1 MRLSTIPQ
9 LYRHANRWGQIL
21 TVLSKYGL
29 AGWIERL
36 GPRFTHGI
44 LKDGEGTALCNHSR
58 ETRIR
63 LALSELGPTFI

>member
-9 LYRHANRWGQIL
+9 LYRHANRWTQIL

-36 GPRFTHGI
+36 GPISPREFS
-44 LKDGEGTALCNHSR
+44 KTAR
-58 ETRIR
+58 ERRCAAIAAKR
-63 LALSELGPTFI
+63 EFVWLFPN